1 MRINEQQINEQQMR
15 DWLGSDADFSQLVEL
30 LVEVANGKY
39 YAEQLLSDVLDYAKE
54 QQHG

>member
-15 DWLGSDADFSQLVEL
+15 DWLGDDADFSQLVEL

-39 YAEQLLSDVLDYAKE
+39 YAEQLL
-54 QQHG
+54 